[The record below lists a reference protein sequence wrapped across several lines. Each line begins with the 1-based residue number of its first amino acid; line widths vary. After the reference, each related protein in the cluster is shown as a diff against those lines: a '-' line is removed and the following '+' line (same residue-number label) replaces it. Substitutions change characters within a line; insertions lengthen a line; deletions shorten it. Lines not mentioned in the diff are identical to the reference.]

1 MKLKNIL
8 YSLMLA
14 GFCLSFTACE
24 TDEPDESVSV
34 ITIDKY
40 EPNPFDLWLEENF
53 VAPYNIAFKY
63 RYEQIE
69 SDLNYYTVPANLE
82 ESIIL
87 AHLVKYTCCDLYDE
101 VAGVEFTR
109 SYFPKMFFL
118 IGEWEYKNNGTIIL
132 GTAEGGKKILLSG
145 VNHLKSYMSRG
156 ADAVNYY
163 YLKTIHHEFT
173 HILNQTVTIP
183 NEYKFITGEGYV
195 EDLWSESPYDEG
207 YLTRGF
213 ISAYSQN
220 SYTEDFAE
228 MLSMY
233 ITNTPEQWA
242 AWLEQAGDASDLIEA
257 KLDIVRSYMQSGFG
271 IDIDELRS
279 ALMRRQNEIFT
290 GKVDLEDIS
299 LKSSNQPNEEVEE

>member
-1 MKLKNIL
+1 
-8 YSLMLA
+8 MLA

-145 VNHLKSYMSRG
+145 VNYLKTYMSRG

-183 NEYKFITGEGYV
+183 NEYKFITSEDYV
-195 EDLWSESPYDEG
+195 EDLWSESPYNEG

-233 ITNTPEQWA
+233 ITNSPEQWE
-242 AWLEQAGDASDLIEA
+242 AWMTEAGASASLIEA
-257 KLDIVRSYMQSGFG
+257 KLGIVRSYMQSGFG
-271 IDIDELRS
+271 INIDDLRS

-299 LKSSNQPNEEVEE
+299 LKSSTQTNDKVEE

>member
-1 MKLKNIL
+1 
-8 YSLMLA
+8 MLA

-145 VNHLKSYMSRG
+145 VNYLKTYMSRG

-183 NEYKFITGEGYV
+183 NEYKFITGEDYV
-195 EDLWSESPYDEG
+195 EDLWSESPYNEG

-213 ISAYSQN
+213 SSAYSQN

-233 ITNTPEQWA
+233 ITNSPEQWE
-242 AWLEQAGDASDLIEA
+242 AWMTEAGDAASLIEA
-257 KLDIVRSYMQSGFG
+257 KLGIVRSYMQSGFG
-271 IDIDELRS
+271 INIDDLRS

-299 LKSSNQPNEEVEE
+299 LKSSTQTNDKVEE

>member
-1 MKLKNIL
+1 
-8 YSLMLA
+8 MLA

-145 VNHLKSYMSRG
+145 VNYLKTYMSRG

-183 NEYKFITGEGYV
+183 NEYKFITGEDYV
-195 EDLWSESPYDEG
+195 EDLWSESPYNEG

-233 ITNTPEQWA
+233 ITNSPEQWE
-242 AWLEQAGDASDLIEA
+242 AWMTEAGDAASLIEA
-257 KLDIVRSYMQSGFG
+257 KLGIVRSYMQSGFG
-271 IDIDELRS
+271 INIDDLRS

-299 LKSSNQPNEEVEE
+299 LKSSTQTNDKVEE

>member
-1 MKLKNIL
+1 
-8 YSLMLA
+8 MLA
-14 GFCLSFTACE
+14 GFCLSFSACE
-24 TDEPDESVSV
+24 TDESDESVSV

-145 VNHLKSYMSRG
+145 VNLLKSYMSRG

-183 NEYKFITGEGYV
+183 NEYKFITGEDYV

-257 KLDIVRSYMQSGFG
+257 KLDVVRSYMQSGFG

-279 ALMRRQNEIFT
+279 ALMRRQTEIFT

>member
-1 MKLKNIL
+1 
-8 YSLMLA
+8 MLA

-145 VNHLKSYMSRG
+145 VNYLKTYMSRG

-183 NEYKFITGEGYV
+183 NEYKFITGEDYV
-195 EDLWSESPYDEG
+195 EDLWSESPYNEG

-233 ITNTPEQWA
+233 ITNSPEQWE
-242 AWLEQAGDASDLIEA
+242 AWMTEAGDAASLIEA
-257 KLDIVRSYMQSGFG
+257 KLGIVRSYMQSGFG
-271 IDIDELRS
+271 LNIDDLRS

-299 LKSSNQPNEEVEE
+299 LKSSTQTNDKVEE

>member
-1 MKLKNIL
+1 
-8 YSLMLA
+8 MLA

-63 RYEQIE
+63 RYEHIE
-69 SDLNYYTVPANLE
+69 SDVNYYTVPANLE

-145 VNHLKSYMSRG
+145 VNYLKTYMSRG

-183 NEYKFITGEGYV
+183 NEYKFITSEDYV
-195 EDLWSESPYDEG
+195 EDLWSESPYNEG

-233 ITNTPEQWA
+233 ITNSPEQWE
-242 AWLEQAGDASDLIEA
+242 AWMTEAGDAASLIEA
-257 KLDIVRSYMQSGFG
+257 KLGIVRSYMQSGFG
-271 IDIDELRS
+271 INIDDLRS

-299 LKSSNQPNEEVEE
+299 LKSSTQTNDKVEE

>member
-1 MKLKNIL
+1 
-8 YSLMLA
+8 MLA

-101 VAGVEFTR
+101 IAGVEFTR

-145 VNHLKSYMSRG
+145 VNYLKTYMSRG

-183 NEYKFITGEGYV
+183 NEYKFITSEDYV
-195 EDLWSESPYDEG
+195 EDLWSESPYNEG

-233 ITNTPEQWA
+233 ITNSPEQWE
-242 AWLEQAGDASDLIEA
+242 AWMTEAGDAASLIEA
-257 KLDIVRSYMQSGFG
+257 KLGIVRSYMQSGFG
-271 IDIDELRS
+271 INIDDLRS

-299 LKSSNQPNEEVEE
+299 LKSSTQTNDKVEE

>member
-1 MKLKNIL
+1 
-8 YSLMLA
+8 MLA

-118 IGEWEYKNNGTIIL
+118 IGEWEYRNNGTIIL

-145 VNHLKSYMSRG
+145 VNYLKTYMSRG

-183 NEYKFITGEGYV
+183 NEYKFITSEDYV
-195 EDLWSESPYDEG
+195 EDLWSESPYNEG

-233 ITNTPEQWA
+233 ITNSPEQWE
-242 AWLEQAGDASDLIEA
+242 AWMTEAGDAASLIEA
-257 KLDIVRSYMQSGFG
+257 KLGIVRSYMQSGFG
-271 IDIDELRS
+271 INIDDLRS

-299 LKSSNQPNEEVEE
+299 LKSSTQTNDKVEE

>member
-1 MKLKNIL
+1 
-8 YSLMLA
+8 MLA

-145 VNHLKSYMSRG
+145 VNYLKTYMSRG

-183 NEYKFITGEGYV
+183 NEYKFVTGEDYV
-195 EDLWSESPYDEG
+195 EDLWSESPYNEG

-233 ITNTPEQWA
+233 ITNSPEQWE
-242 AWLEQAGDASDLIEA
+242 AWMTEAGDAASLIEA
-257 KLDIVRSYMQSGFG
+257 KLGIVRSYMQSGFG
-271 IDIDELRS
+271 INIDDLRS

-299 LKSSNQPNEEVEE
+299 LKSSTQTNDKVEE

>member
-1 MKLKNIL
+1 
-8 YSLMLA
+8 
-14 GFCLSFTACE
+14 
-24 TDEPDESVSV
+24 
-34 ITIDKY
+34 
-40 EPNPFDLWLEENF
+40 
-53 VAPYNIAFKY
+53 
-63 RYEQIE
+63 
-69 SDLNYYTVPANLE
+69 
-82 ESIIL
+82 
-87 AHLVKYTCCDLYDE
+87 
-101 VAGVEFTR
+101 
-109 SYFPKMFFL
+109 MFFL

-145 VNHLKSYMSRG
+145 VNYLKTYMSRG

-183 NEYKFITGEGYV
+183 NEYKFITGEDYV
-195 EDLWSESPYDEG
+195 EDLWSESPYNEG

-233 ITNTPEQWA
+233 ITNSPEQWE
-242 AWLEQAGDASDLIEA
+242 AWMTEAGDAASLIEA
-257 KLDIVRSYMQSGFG
+257 KLGIVRSYMQSGFG
-271 IDIDELRS
+271 INIDDLRS

-299 LKSSNQPNEEVEE
+299 LKSSTQTNDKVEE

>member
-1 MKLKNIL
+1 
-8 YSLMLA
+8 MLA

-63 RYEQIE
+63 RYDQIE

-145 VNHLKSYMSRG
+145 VNYLKTYMSRG

-183 NEYKFITGEGYV
+183 NEYKFITGEDYV
-195 EDLWSESPYDEG
+195 EDLWSESPYNEG

-233 ITNTPEQWA
+233 ITNSPEQWE
-242 AWLEQAGDASDLIEA
+242 AWMTEAGDAASLIEA
-257 KLDIVRSYMQSGFG
+257 KLGIVRSYMQSGFG
-271 IDIDELRS
+271 INIDDLRS

-299 LKSSNQPNEEVEE
+299 LKSSTQTNDKVEE

>member
-118 IGEWEYKNNGTIIL
+118 IGEWEYRNNGTIIL
-132 GTAEGGKKILLSG
+132 GTAEGGKKILPSG
-145 VNHLKSYMSRG
+145 VNHLKS
-156 ADAVNYY
+156 
-163 YLKTIHHEFT
+163 
-173 HILNQTVTIP
+173 
-183 NEYKFITGEGYV
+183 
-195 EDLWSESPYDEG
+195 
-207 YLTRGF
+207 
-213 ISAYSQN
+213 
-220 SYTEDFAE
+220 
-228 MLSMY
+228 
-233 ITNTPEQWA
+233 
-242 AWLEQAGDASDLIEA
+242 
-257 KLDIVRSYMQSGFG
+257 
-271 IDIDELRS
+271 
-279 ALMRRQNEIFT
+279 
-290 GKVDLEDIS
+290 
-299 LKSSNQPNEEVEE
+299 

>member
-1 MKLKNIL
+1 
-8 YSLMLA
+8 MLA

-101 VAGVEFTR
+101 IAGVEFPR

-145 VNHLKSYMSRG
+145 VNDLKTYMSRG

-183 NEYKFITGEGYV
+183 NEYKFITGEDYV
-195 EDLWSESPYDEG
+195 EDLWSESPYNEG

-233 ITNTPEQWA
+233 ITNSPEQWE
-242 AWLEQAGDASDLIEA
+242 AWMTEAGDAASLIEA
-257 KLDIVRSYMQSGFG
+257 KLGIVRSYMQSGFG
-271 IDIDELRS
+271 INIDDLRS

-299 LKSSNQPNEEVEE
+299 LKSSTQTNDKVEE

>member
-1 MKLKNIL
+1 
-8 YSLMLA
+8 MLA

-101 VAGVEFTR
+101 IAGVEFTR

-145 VNHLKSYMSRG
+145 FNYLKTYMSRG

-183 NEYKFITGEGYV
+183 NEYKFITGEDYV
-195 EDLWSESPYDEG
+195 EDLWSESPYNEG

-233 ITNTPEQWA
+233 ITNSPEQWE
-242 AWLEQAGDASDLIEA
+242 AWMTEAGDAASLIEA
-257 KLDIVRSYMQSGFG
+257 KLGIVRSYMQSGFG
-271 IDIDELRS
+271 INIDDLRS

-299 LKSSNQPNEEVEE
+299 LKSSTQTNDKVEE

>member
-1 MKLKNIL
+1 
-8 YSLMLA
+8 MLA

-145 VNHLKSYMSRG
+145 VNYLKTYMSRG

-183 NEYKFITGEGYV
+183 NEYKFITSEDYV
-195 EDLWSESPYDEG
+195 EDLWSESPYNEG

-233 ITNTPEQWA
+233 ITNSPEQWE
-242 AWLEQAGDASDLIEA
+242 AWMTEAGDAASLIEA
-257 KLDIVRSYMQSGFG
+257 KLGIVRSYMQSGFG
-271 IDIDELRS
+271 INIDDLRS
-279 ALMRRQNEIFT
+279 ALMRRQNKIFT

-299 LKSSNQPNEEVEE
+299 LKSSTQTNDKVEE

>member
-1 MKLKNIL
+1 
-8 YSLMLA
+8 MLA

-145 VNHLKSYMSRG
+145 VNYLKTYMSRG

-183 NEYKFITGEGYV
+183 NEYKFITSEDYV
-195 EDLWSESPYDEG
+195 EDLWSESPYNEG

-233 ITNTPEQWA
+233 ITNSPEQWE
-242 AWLEQAGDASDLIEA
+242 AWMTEAGDAASLIEA
-257 KLDIVRSYMQSGFG
+257 KLGIVRSYMQSGFG
-271 IDIDELRS
+271 INIDDLRS

-299 LKSSNQPNEEVEE
+299 LKSSTQTNDKVEE

>member
-1 MKLKNIL
+1 M
-8 YSLMLA
+8 
-14 GFCLSFTACE
+14 
-24 TDEPDESVSV
+24 
-34 ITIDKY
+34 
-40 EPNPFDLWLEENF
+40 
-53 VAPYNIAFKY
+53 APYNIAFKY

-145 VNHLKSYMSRG
+145 VNYLKTYMSRG

-183 NEYKFITGEGYV
+183 NEYKFITGEDYV
-195 EDLWSESPYDEG
+195 EDLWSESPYNEG

-233 ITNTPEQWA
+233 ITNSPEQWE
-242 AWLEQAGDASDLIEA
+242 AWMTEAGASASLIEA
-257 KLDIVRSYMQSGFG
+257 KLGIVRSYMQSGFG
-271 IDIDELRS
+271 INIDDLRS

-299 LKSSNQPNEEVEE
+299 LKSSTQTNDKVEE

>member
-1 MKLKNIL
+1 
-8 YSLMLA
+8 MLA

-118 IGEWEYKNNGTIIL
+118 IGAWEYKNNGTIIL

-145 VNHLKSYMSRG
+145 VNYLKTYMSRG

-183 NEYKFITGEGYV
+183 NEYKFITGEDYV
-195 EDLWSESPYDEG
+195 EDLWSESPYNEG

-233 ITNTPEQWA
+233 ITNSPEQWE
-242 AWLEQAGDASDLIEA
+242 AWMTEAGDAASLIEA
-257 KLDIVRSYMQSGFG
+257 KLGIVRSYMQSGFG
-271 IDIDELRS
+271 INIDDLRS

-299 LKSSNQPNEEVEE
+299 LKSSTQTNDKVEE

>member
-1 MKLKNIL
+1 
-8 YSLMLA
+8 MLA

-101 VAGVEFTR
+101 IAGVEFTR

-145 VNHLKSYMSRG
+145 VNYLKTYMSRG

-183 NEYKFITGEGYV
+183 NEYKFITSEDYV
-195 EDLWSESPYDEG
+195 EDLWSESPYNEG

-233 ITNTPEQWA
+233 ITNSPEQWE
-242 AWLEQAGDASDLIEA
+242 AWMTEAGASASLIEA
-257 KLDIVRSYMQSGFG
+257 KLGIVRSYMQSGFG
-271 IDIDELRS
+271 INIDDLRS

-299 LKSSNQPNEEVEE
+299 LKSSTQTNDKVEE

>member
-14 GFCLSFTACE
+14 GCCLSFTVRE

-82 ESIIL
+82 EPIIL
-87 AHLVKYTCCDLYDE
+87 AHLVKYTWCDLYDE
-101 VAGVEFTR
+101 IAGVEFTR

-118 IGEWEYKNNGTIIL
+118 IGEWEYRNNGTIIL

-145 VNHLKSYMSRG
+145 V
-156 ADAVNYY
+156 
-163 YLKTIHHEFT
+163 
-173 HILNQTVTIP
+173 
-183 NEYKFITGEGYV
+183 KFITDKDYV
-195 EDLWSESPYDEG
+195 EDLWSESPYNQG